1 MGSEQEAVPKSTDFV
16 QSLERGIAVIR
27 SFDGDHPELTLS
39 DVARRTGMSRAT
51 ARRLL
56 LTLVE
61 LGYMRQN
68 GRLFSLR
75 PSILSLGYAYLSSL
89 GLPEVVEPHVEQ
101 LVEAVQESSS
111 VSVLDDDEIVYVA
124 RVSTKRIMNVAISV
138 GTRFPAYATSM
149 GRVLLAH
156 LPEAKREQMLAT
168 LDLRPLTAKTVVR
181 RDDLRR
187 ELDRVREQGWALVD
201 QELEEGLR
209 SIAAPIFDGDGKA
222 IAAINVSVSAH
233 SGSAEMVEETVLPPL
248 LQAVA
253 RIEDDLRGGHG
264 VFQPEVG

>member
-1 MGSEQEAVPKSTDFV
+1 
-16 QSLERGIAVIR
+16 
-27 SFDGDHPELTLS
+27 
-39 DVARRTGMSRAT
+39 
-51 ARRLL
+51 
-56 LTLVE
+56 
-61 LGYMRQN
+61 MRQN

-101 LVEAVQESSS
+101 LVEAVQETSS

-187 ELDRVREQGWALVD
+187 EL
-201 QELEEGLR
+201 
-209 SIAAPIFDGDGKA
+209 
-222 IAAINVSVSAH
+222 
-233 SGSAEMVEETVLPPL
+233 
-248 LQAVA
+248 
-253 RIEDDLRGGHG
+253 
-264 VFQPEVG
+264 